1 MRVRLGVLLLLPT
14 LLGGCALPLEY
25 NLASYAIDG
34 LSYLFSGKSATD
46 HAISTVTE
54 RDCALLRAFDGD
66 EICHDAAPDIDDVV
80 ERDGPTVREPVTVA
94 ELPPLPQVEPA
105 SASLATAR
113 PLPKPAPPM
122 LALDAA
128 RPLPKPSGWQAAGDS
143 LAAAIPQA
151 KPTEFV
157 TLGQV
162 AALAR

>member
-25 NLASYAIDG
+25 NLASYALDG

-66 EICHDAAPDIDDVV
+66 EICHDAAPDIDGIG
-80 ERDGPTVREPVTVA
+80 ERDGPAVREPVTVA
-94 ELPPLPQVEPA
+94 ELPPVEPA
-105 SASLATAR
+105 SPSLASAR

-128 RPLPKPSGWQAAGDS
+128 RPLPKPFAWQAAGDS
-143 LAAAIPQA
+143 FTAAVPLA

-157 TLGQV
+157 ALGQV